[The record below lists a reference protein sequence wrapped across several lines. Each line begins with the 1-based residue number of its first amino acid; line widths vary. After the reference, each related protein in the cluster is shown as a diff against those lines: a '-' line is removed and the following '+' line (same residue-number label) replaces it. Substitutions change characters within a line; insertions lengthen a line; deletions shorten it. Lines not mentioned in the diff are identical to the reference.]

1 MLKRKLVTAIFTFI
15 ISTLIITS
23 LSPVEVLLNGSH
35 NNETGTFFQDI
46 ILISVYV
53 GVGIFLFGLPV
64 SILIEL
70 ITQKPKEARFALSFP
85 LHILFGIIPVFVLGF
100 LAIFSLLVSMVFLL
114 IDELIRYHKRK
125 KIYGKNMLKP
135 KSQ

>member
-1 MLKRKLVTAIFTFI
+1 MLERKIVTSTLTFI
-15 ISTLIITS
+15 ISTLIISS

-35 NNETGTFFQDI
+35 NYETSTFLQDI

-114 IDELIRYHKRK
+114 IDELIRFITNSGYKYVK
-125 KIYGKNMLKP
+125 A
-135 KSQ
+135 

>member
-1 MLKRKLVTAIFTFI
+1 MLKRKIVTAILTFI

-23 LSPVEVLLNGSH
+23 LSPVEALLNGTH
-35 NNETGTFFQDI
+35 NYETGTFFQDI

-85 LHILFGIIPVFVLGF
+85 LHILLGIIPVFVLGF
-100 LAIFSLLVSMVFLL
+100 LAIFSLLVSIVFLV
-114 IDELIRYHKRK
+114 IDELIRFFTKEKRITGYK
-125 KIYGKNMLKP
+125 YV
-135 KSQ
+135 

>member
-1 MLKRKLVTAIFTFI
+1 MLKRKIITAILTFL

-23 LSPVEVLLNGSH
+23 LSPVDVLLDGSH
-35 NNETGTFFQDI
+35 NYETSTFFQDI
-46 ILISVYV
+46 LLISVYV
-53 GVGIFLFGLPV
+53 VAGVFLYGLPV

-100 LAIFSLLVSMVFLL
+100 LAIFSLLVSIIYLL
-114 IDELIRYHKRK
+114 IDELIRFFTKEK
-125 KIYGKNMLKP
+125 KISGYNYVKA
-135 KSQ
+135 

>member
-1 MLKRKLVTAIFTFI
+1 MLKRKIVTAFLTFI
-15 ISTLIITS
+15 ISTLVITS

-35 NNETGTFFQDI
+35 NYETGTFFQDI

-70 ITQKPKEARFALSFP
+70 ITRKPKEARFALSFP

-100 LAIFSLLVSMVFLL
+100 LAIFSLLVSMVFLV
-114 IDELIRYHKRK
+114 IDELIRFFKKEK
-125 KIYGKNMLKP
+125 KISDYKYVKT
-135 KSQ
+135 

>member
-1 MLKRKLVTAIFTFI
+1 MLKRKIVTAILAFI
-15 ISTLIITS
+15 ISTLIIS
-23 LSPVEVLLNGSH
+23 GLSPVEVLLNGTHS
-35 NNETGTFFQDI
+35 NETSTFFQDI

-53 GVGIFLFGLPV
+53 GIGIFLFGLPV

-114 IDELIRYHKRK
+114 IDELIRYFTKE
-125 KIYGKNMLKP
+125 KNSGDKYV
-135 KSQ
+135 KT

>member
-1 MLKRKLVTAIFTFI
+1 MLKRKIVTAISTFI
-15 ISTLIITS
+15 ISTLIVTS

-35 NNETGTFFQDI
+35 NYETSTFFQDI

-53 GVGIFLFGLPV
+53 GVGVFLYGLPV

-100 LAIFSLLVSMVFLL
+100 LAIFSLLVSIVFLL
-114 IDELIRYHKRK
+114 IDELIRFFTKE
-125 KIYGKNMLKP
+125 KNSGYKYV
-135 KSQ
+135 KT

>member
-1 MLKRKLVTAIFTFI
+1 MLKRKIVTAILTFI
-15 ISTLIITS
+15 ISTLIISS
-23 LSPVEVLLNGSH
+23 LSPVEVLLNGSQ
-35 NNETGTFFQDI
+35 NYETSTFFQDI

-53 GVGIFLFGLPV
+53 GVGIFFFGLPV

-114 IDELIRYHKRK
+114 IDELIRFFTKE
-125 KIYGKNMLKP
+125 KNSGYKYV
-135 KSQ
+135 KT